1 MKTHPDAQ
9 IILRYGGATALARML
24 GLSSPQRVQNWLVRG
39 IPSRVKLEYPD
50 LFLKTIETN
59 GDLKSEVQHLAEL
72 KHP

>member
-50 LFLKTIETN
+50 LFLKTGETN
-59 GDLKSEVQHLAEL
+59 AAIAPAAIKKEAPHG
-72 KHP
+72 